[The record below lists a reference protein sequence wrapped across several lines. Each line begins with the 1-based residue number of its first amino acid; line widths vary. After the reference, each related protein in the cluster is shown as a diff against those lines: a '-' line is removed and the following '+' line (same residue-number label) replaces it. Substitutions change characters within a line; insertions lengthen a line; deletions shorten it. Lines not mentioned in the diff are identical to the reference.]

1 MGMGRASCRPW
12 KPHRPFQIAN
22 FFKHKKTPKKT
33 IDISQTLWHNK
44 PRRSEM
50 DEPNRRERLGG
61 FLDAS
66 EKSPKS
72 S

>member
-1 MGMGRASCRPW
+1 MLILDFCKNR
-12 KPHRPFQIAN
+12 
-22 FFKHKKTPKKT
+22 KTQKKT

-44 PRRSEM
+44 PRRGEM
-50 DEPNRRERLGG
+50 DKPNRRVRLGG
-61 FLDAS
+61 LLDAS